1 MCVAP
6 GDGRTVHLGLAVRA
20 RPAVVR
26 NRAKRRLRAA
36 FRECAPAPG
45 SVVVRTDAGAATV
58 EFARL
63 RADLCAALE
72 QAGGRK

>member
-1 MCVAP
+1 M
-6 GDGRTVHLGLAVRA
+6 
-20 RPAVVR
+20 VR

-36 FRECAPAPG
+36 FRECAPGPG

-72 QAGGRK
+72 QAGGLK